1 MEQGDAD
8 RLVLEAVQALRQL
21 TMETVQ
27 QAGDGALR
35 DLDGEAYNWQQ
46 IAAAERRR
54 REGAAG

>member
-8 RLVLEAVQALRQL
+8 RLLQEATYVLRQL

-35 DLDGEAYNWQQ
+35 DLEGEAYNWQQ
-46 IAAAERRR
+46 IAAAELRRR
-54 REGAAG
+54 GGSE